1 MLLLRILFQEE
12 VMDISTEDK
21 IQTTIYLPRS
31 MHTEL
36 RIQALK
42 KHISMTKLIKQ
53 AILRELQSAEEHKIN
68 QEQTNERD

>member
-1 MLLLRILFQEE
+1 MG
-12 VMDISTEDK
+12 VSTEDK

-31 MHTEL
+31 VHTEL

-53 AILRELQSAEEHKIN
+53 AILRELQSVKEYKKG
-68 QEQTNERD
+68 QE